1 MYPDICSLD
10 VASIYHHPSPAAFLR
25 TPTSTPS
32 CSPLTTVSCSTPF
45 LTEQDSLVDALSS
58 ILLID

>member
-32 CSPLTTVSCSTPF
+32 CSPLTTHHSF

-58 ILLID
+58 ILLIN